1 MPVLKLLAKDS
12 IIYGGADFGSKLVA
26 LFTFPLIASVLPQKS
41 IGILELVLTTTGLL
55 GMLIQC
61 GLSNSVHRFY
71 WDEKLKPIDRPT
83 LVSSAF
89 SIQLSLGILFLI
101 IGLFSVLIFPKLSI
115 FPLSTISWIAI
126 SAAIT
131 LMVFKIWFVYI
142 LDVTRLHLA
151 PFRFLSISLAS
162 KVTSSVLGCFTVLYL
177 GWGLDGYLSTQ
188 AVVMVAIFPLAC
200 WLIKKDLTFK
210 ISKKWCEETFKYGY
224 PFIFAGIAFWLL
236 GTIDRWML
244 TAFTSLE
251 EVSVYSVA
259 FRFSSIILFITTA
272 FGMAWG
278 PVAIKIKSE
287 NPSKYKKFYA
297 DLLGVFLYLILLI
310 SGLVGLFSGEII
322 KSLMSDDYSKSAFAL
337 IFLSFGVGLY
347 GTQQITAMG
356 ISIEKKTYLFS
367 RIAWISLILN
377 IVFNYFL
384 IQKFGATGA
393 SFSTLIS
400 YLFITSAYLFYSEKL
415 HKIPFNKSRLLML
428 LILSSFVIFV
438 SMYFCINDFS
448 LKYTLIKLVTLGLFA
463 ILGYLVI
470 KNNILIGIKNFV
482 VN

>member
-1 MPVLKLLAKDS
+1 
-12 IIYGGADFGSKLVA
+12 
-26 LFTFPLIASVLPQKS
+26 
-41 IGILELVLTTTGLL
+41 
-55 GMLIQC
+55 
-61 GLSNSVHRFY
+61 
-71 WDEKLKPIDRPT
+71 
-83 LVSSAF
+83 
-89 SIQLSLGILFLI
+89 
-101 IGLFSVLIFPKLSI
+101 
-115 FPLSTISWIAI
+115 
-126 SAAIT
+126 
-131 LMVFKIWFVYI
+131 
-142 LDVTRLHLA
+142 
-151 PFRFLSISLAS
+151 
-162 KVTSSVLGCFTVLYL
+162 
-177 GWGLDGYLSTQ
+177 
-188 AVVMVAIFPLAC
+188 
-200 WLIKKDLTFK
+200 
-210 ISKKWCEETFKYGY
+210 
-224 PFIFAGIAFWLL
+224 
-236 GTIDRWML
+236 ML

>member
-1 MPVLKLLAKDS
+1 M
-12 IIYGGADFGSKLVA
+12 
-26 LFTFPLIASVLPQKS
+26 
-41 IGILELVLTTTGLL
+41 

-61 GLSNSVHRFY
+61 GMSNSVHRFY
-71 WDEKLKPIDRPT
+71 WDEKLNPEDQPT

-89 SIQLSLGILFLI
+89 SIQLIIGILVLI
-101 IGLFSVLIFPKLSI
+101 VGFGTLLIFPSFFLFS
-115 FPLSTISWIAI
+115 FEAISWIAI
-126 SAAIT
+126 AAAIT

-162 KVTSSVLGCFTVLYL
+162 KVTSSVLACFAVVYL
-177 GWGLDGYLSTQ
+177 GWGLDGFVSVQ
-188 AVVMVAIFPLAC
+188 AVVMVSIFPLAC

-210 ISKKWCEETFKYGY
+210 ISKYWCEETFKFGY

-236 GTIDRWML
+236 GTVDRWML

-251 EVSVYSVA
+251 EVSIYSVA

-287 NPSKYKKFYA
+287 NPTSYKKFYA
-297 DLLGVFLYLILLI
+297 DLLGVFLYVILLFA
-310 SGLVGLFSGEII
+310 SVVGLFSGEII
-322 KSLMSDDYSKSAFAL
+322 KFLMSEDYRKSACAL

-356 ISIEKKTYLFS
+356 ISIEKKTNLFS
-367 RIAWISLILN
+367 QIAWASLILN
-377 IVFNYFL
+377 IVLNYFL
-384 IQKFGATGA
+384 IQYFGASGA
-393 SFSTLIS
+393 SFATLIC

-415 HKIPFNKSRLLML
+415 HKIPFKKSRLLIL
-428 LILSSFVIFV
+428 LILGSSIILV
-438 SMYFCINDFS
+438 SILFCINDFS
-448 LKYTLIKLVTLGLFA
+448 IEYALIKLTALGFFA
-463 ILGYLVI
+463 ILGYKVI
-470 KNNILIGIKNFV
+470 KNNSLVGIKKFV
-482 VN
+482 VNENFLT

>member
-1 MPVLKLLAKDS
+1 M
-12 IIYGGADFGSKLVA
+12 
-26 LFTFPLIASVLPQKS
+26 
-41 IGILELVLTTTGLL
+41 

-61 GLSNSVHRFY
+61 GMSNSVHRFY
-71 WDEKLKPIDRPT
+71 WDEKLNPEDQPT

-89 SIQLSLGILFLI
+89 SIQLIIGILVLI
-101 IGLFSVLIFPKLSI
+101 VGFGTLLIFPSFFLFS
-115 FPLSTISWIAI
+115 FEAISWIAI
-126 SAAIT
+126 AAAIT

-162 KVTSSVLGCFTVLYL
+162 KVTSSVLACFAVVYL
-177 GWGLDGYLSTQ
+177 GWGLDGFVSVQ
-188 AVVMVAIFPLAC
+188 AVVMVSIFPLAC

-210 ISKKWCEETFKYGY
+210 ISKYWCEKTFKFGY

-236 GTIDRWML
+236 GTVDRWML

-251 EVSVYSVA
+251 EVSIYSVA

-287 NPSKYKKFYA
+287 NPTSYKKFYA
-297 DLLGVFLYLILLI
+297 DLLGVFLYVILLFA
-310 SGLVGLFSGEII
+310 SVVGLFSGEII
-322 KSLMSDDYSKSAFAL
+322 KFLMSEDYRKSACAL

-356 ISIEKKTYLFS
+356 ISIEKKTNLFS
-367 RIAWISLILN
+367 QIAWTSLILN
-377 IVFNYFL
+377 IVLNYFL
-384 IQKFGATGA
+384 IQYFGASGA
-393 SFSTLIS
+393 SFATLIC

-415 HKIPFNKSRLLML
+415 HKIPFKKSRLLIL
-428 LILSSFVIFV
+428 LILGSSIILV
-438 SMYFCINDFS
+438 SILFCINDFS
-448 LKYTLIKLVTLGLFA
+448 IEYALIKLTALGFFA
-463 ILGYLVI
+463 ILGYKVI
-470 KNNILIGIKNFV
+470 KNNSLVGIKKFV
-482 VN
+482 VNENFLT

>member
-1 MPVLKLLAKDS
+1 M
-12 IIYGGADFGSKLVA
+12 
-26 LFTFPLIASVLPQKS
+26 
-41 IGILELVLTTTGLL
+41 

-61 GLSNSVHRFY
+61 GMSNSVHRFY
-71 WDEKLKPIDRPT
+71 WDEKLNPEDQPT

-89 SIQLSLGILFLI
+89 SIQLIIGILVLI
-101 IGLFSVLIFPKLSI
+101 VGFGTLLIFPSFFLFS
-115 FPLSTISWIAI
+115 FEAISWIAI
-126 SAAIT
+126 AAAIT

-162 KVTSSVLGCFTVLYL
+162 KVTSSVLACLAVVYL
-177 GWGLDGYLSTQ
+177 GWGLDGFVSVQ
-188 AVVMVAIFPLAC
+188 AVVMVSIFPLAC

-210 ISKKWCEETFKYGY
+210 ISKYWCEETFKFGY

-236 GTIDRWML
+236 GTVDRWML

-251 EVSVYSVA
+251 EVSIYSVA

-287 NPSKYKKFYA
+287 NPTSYKKFYA
-297 DLLGVFLYLILLI
+297 DLLGVFLYVILLFA
-310 SGLVGLFSGEII
+310 SVVGLFSGEII
-322 KSLMSDDYSKSAFAL
+322 KFLMSEDYRKSACAL

-356 ISIEKKTYLFS
+356 ISIEKKTNLFS
-367 RIAWISLILN
+367 QIAWASLILN
-377 IVFNYFL
+377 IVLNYFL
-384 IQKFGATGA
+384 IQYFGASGA
-393 SFSTLIS
+393 SFATLIC

-415 HKIPFNKSRLLML
+415 HKIPFKKSRLLIL
-428 LILSSFVIFV
+428 LILGSSIILV
-438 SMYFCINDFS
+438 SILFCINDFS
-448 LKYTLIKLVTLGLFA
+448 IEYALIKLTALGFFA
-463 ILGYLVI
+463 ILGYKVI
-470 KNNILIGIKNFV
+470 KNNSLVGIKKFV
-482 VN
+482 VNENFLT

>member
-1 MPVLKLLAKDS
+1 MPILKLLAKDS

-101 IGLFSVLIFPKLSI
+101 IGLFSILIFPKLSI

-162 KVTSSVLGCFTVLYL
+162 KVASSVLGCFTVLYL

-210 ISKKWCEETFKYGY
+210 ISKKWCEETFKYG
-224 PFIFAGIAFWLL
+224 
-236 GTIDRWML
+236 
-244 TAFTSLE
+244 
-251 EVSVYSVA
+251 
-259 FRFSSIILFITTA
+259 
-272 FGMAWG
+272 
-278 PVAIKIKSE
+278 
-287 NPSKYKKFYA
+287 
-297 DLLGVFLYLILLI
+297 
-310 SGLVGLFSGEII
+310 
-322 KSLMSDDYSKSAFAL
+322 
-337 IFLSFGVGLY
+337 
-347 GTQQITAMG
+347 
-356 ISIEKKTYLFS
+356 
-367 RIAWISLILN
+367 
-377 IVFNYFL
+377 
-384 IQKFGATGA
+384 
-393 SFSTLIS
+393 
-400 YLFITSAYLFYSEKL
+400 
-415 HKIPFNKSRLLML
+415 
-428 LILSSFVIFV
+428 
-438 SMYFCINDFS
+438 
-448 LKYTLIKLVTLGLFA
+448 
-463 ILGYLVI
+463 
-470 KNNILIGIKNFV
+470 
-482 VN
+482 

>member
-1 MPVLKLLAKDS
+1 MV
-12 IIYGGADFGSKLVA
+12 YGGADFGSKLVA

-89 SIQLSLGILFLI
+89 SIQLSLGILFLTV
-101 IGLFSVLIFPKLSI
+101 GLLSILIFPEISI

-126 SAAIT
+126 FAAII

-162 KVTSSVLGCFTVLYL
+162 KVTSSIVGCFAVLYL

-188 AVVMVAIFPLAC
+188 AVVMVVMFPLAC
-200 WLIKKDLTFK
+200 WLIRKDLTFK

-236 GTIDRWML
+236 GTVDRWML
-244 TAFTSLE
+244 SIFTSLE

-278 PVAIKIKSE
+278 PLAIKIKSE
-287 NPSKYKKFYA
+287 NPSTYKQFYA
-297 DLLGVFLYLILLI
+297 DLLSVFLYLILLVA
-310 SGLVGLFSGEII
+310 GLVCLFSGEII
-322 KSLMSDDYSKSAFAL
+322 RSLMSDNYMKSAYAL
-337 IFLSFGVGLY
+337 ILLSLGVGLY

-377 IVFNYFL
+377 IVLNYFL
-384 IQKFGATGA
+384 IQKFGANGA
-393 SFSTLIS
+393 SFATLIS

-415 HKIPFNKSRLLML
+415 HEIPFNKSRLLML
-428 LILSSFVIFV
+428 LILGVLIVFV
-438 SMYFCINDFS
+438 SLQFCLNEFSAKDFM
-448 LKYTLIKLVTLGLFA
+448 IKIFA
-463 ILGYLVI
+463 LMFFTISGFMVI
-470 KNNILIGIKNFV
+470 KNNSFMRVKEFRFQ
-482 VN
+482 